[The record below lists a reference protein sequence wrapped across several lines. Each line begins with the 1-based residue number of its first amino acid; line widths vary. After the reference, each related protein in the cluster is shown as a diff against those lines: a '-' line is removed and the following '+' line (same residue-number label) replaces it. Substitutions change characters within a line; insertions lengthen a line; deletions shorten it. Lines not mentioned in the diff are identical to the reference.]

1 MKKSSLIT
9 VALASLV
16 ALVGCNKGGKPKPQP
31 TPVDDRPLLQRL
43 TEDFV
48 EAGFGADALE
58 DIEVVTD
65 EDVEE
70 GTGVGV
76 FQYFFRSMMEYNF
89 GTSIFAGYEYYTEL
103 LTPASEEEYYG
114 SSALF
119 NDLFEGSEGEPALL
133 ADWDALLD
141 DYDDEFNARHQFY
154 FNTPDYDADNGQ
166 GYVFLQFIEY
176 DEYDRF
182 LRNEFF
188 AFATFDYELT
198 LEEFL
203 ENVPAEEV
211 EEATAEFNALCEQYK
226 TSEEGALLLNVIE
239 AGSIVAEEEEYG
251 DDYTAEEVADYI
263 NDGLAEAG
271 VSLEVVYDDQRAAWT
286 LAAGVGSASDE
297 TEETLWSAVE
307 IIASYFPDYLLFVE
321 EESVYGDPTAEGYY
335 DLFGDQ
341 SYYYFAYFST
351 EDNSV
356 TATVISYVING
367 TLAFQ
372 LSIK

>member
-16 ALVGCNKGGKPKPQP
+16 ALVGCNKGGKPTPPP

-133 ADWDALLD
+133 AD
-141 DYDDEFNARHQFY
+141 
-154 FNTPDYDADNGQ
+154 
-166 GYVFLQFIEY
+166 
-176 DEYDRF
+176 
-182 LRNEFF
+182 
-188 AFATFDYELT
+188 
-198 LEEFL
+198 
-203 ENVPAEEV
+203 
-211 EEATAEFNALCEQYK
+211 
-226 TSEEGALLLNVIE
+226 
-239 AGSIVAEEEEYG
+239 
-251 DDYTAEEVADYI
+251 
-263 NDGLAEAG
+263 
-271 VSLEVVYDDQRAAWT
+271 
-286 LAAGVGSASDE
+286 
-297 TEETLWSAVE
+297 
-307 IIASYFPDYLLFVE
+307 
-321 EESVYGDPTAEGYY
+321 
-335 DLFGDQ
+335 
-341 SYYYFAYFST
+341 
-351 EDNSV
+351 
-356 TATVISYVING
+356 
-367 TLAFQ
+367 
-372 LSIK
+372 